1 MNNLIPLIKE
11 SFENN
16 QEVSIKVKGTSMCP
30 FFVDNETTVTLIPFT
45 GELHKMK
52 VYLYSVNDTYLLHR
66 YMKSKNNKHY
76 FRGDALY
83 QFEVVDKENIIGV
96 VKEMKYKGEIIPCND
111 FSYRNNVR
119 YFLFKKTIKLFIR
132 RIIKGK

>member
-16 QEVSIKVKGTSMCP
+16 QDVSIKVKGTSMSP
-30 FFVDNETTVTLIPFT
+30 FFVDNETSVTVSPFT
-45 GELHKMK
+45 GELQKLK
-52 VYLYSVNDTYLLHR
+52 VYLYCMENTYLLHR
-66 YMKSKNNKHY
+66 YMKSKDNKHY

-83 QFEVVDKENIIGV
+83 QFEVVDKEDILGV
-96 VKEMKYKGEIIPCND
+96 VKEMKYNGEVITCND
-111 FSYRNNVR
+111 FSYRNNVK
-119 YFLFKKTIKLFIR
+119 YYLFKKSIKLFIR